1 MALSRFT
8 SCFHTVKNISRSK
21 EKIDNTP
28 ADKAEQVN
36 LDMKQGLGFQML

>member
-8 SCFHTVKNISRSK
+8 CIHTVKNISRSK

-36 LDMKQGLGFQML
+36 LDMKQSLSFQMF